1 MLFHC
6 ISNVYAAAVVCDVI
20 VMVWKSGIY
29 KQTEYALSL
38 SANTLLSDKAHRAMR
53 AVQTALSAVN
63 ACYHNNQLKL
73 GCLLTSQVK
82 GAIATAA
89 VGVAQLML
97 SQLLYDITPF
107 RTEPHR

>member
-1 MLFHC
+1 
-6 ISNVYAAAVVCDVI
+6 
-20 VMVWKSGIY
+20 
-29 KQTEYALSL
+29 
-38 SANTLLSDKAHRAMR
+38 MR

-82 GAIATAA
+82 GSIATAG
-89 VGVAQLML
+89 GVAQLRL

-107 RTEPHR
+107 RTEPHRQLELTGVKTL